1 MIEVFKKCMTTDF
14 ANFSGRARR
23 REYWL
28 FALATFIISA
38 VIKIISVLVAFSGS
52 AVLVGLM
59 TFIGIVVSIAFLI
72 PSLSVTV
79 RRLHDIG
86 RSGLWLLICLT
97 IVGGLVIFIFSLL
110 PGTVGDNQYGPDP
123 KAVKEA

>member
-28 FALATFIISA
+28 FTLATVIVSA
-38 VIKIISVLVAFSGS
+38 VIKILSFLVAFSDS
-52 AVLVGLM
+52 AVLIGLM
-59 TFIGIVVSIAFLI
+59 TFIGIVVSVAFLI
-72 PSLSVTV
+72 PSLAVSV

-86 RSGLWLLICLT
+86 RSGLWLLLCLT
-97 IVGGLVIFIFSLL
+97 IIGGVVIFIFSLL
-110 PGTVGDNQYGPDP
+110 AGTVGDNQYGPDP

>member
-28 FALATFIISA
+28 FTLATFIISA
-38 VIKIISVLVAFSGS
+38 LLKVLGLLVATTES
-52 AVLVGLM
+52 AVL
-59 TFIGIVVSIAFLI
+59 IGIVSFVSIVFSVGILI
-72 PSLSVTV
+72 PSLAVSV

-97 IVGGLVIFIFSLL
+97 GIGAIVIFIFSLL
-110 PGTVGDNQYGPDP
+110 AGTVGDNQYGPDP
-123 KAVKEA
+123 KAAKEA

>member
-1 MIEVFKKCMTTDF
+1 MIDVFKKCMTTDF

-28 FALATFIISA
+28 FALATVIISA
-38 VIKIISVLVAFSGS
+38 LLKVLGLLVATTGS
-52 AVLVGLM
+52 AVL
-59 TFIGIVVSIAFLI
+59 IGIVSFVGIVYSIGILI

-123 KAVKEA
+123 KAAKEA

>member
-28 FALATFIISA
+28 FALATFIVSA
-38 VIKIISVLVAFSGS
+38 VIEIISTLVALSGS

-59 TFIGIVVSIAFLI
+59 TFISIVVGIAFLI

-86 RSGLWLLICLT
+86 RSGLWLLLYLT

-110 PGTVGDNQYGPDP
+110 AGTVGDNQYGADP
-123 KAVKEA
+123 KAAKEA

>member
-1 MIEVFKKCMTTDF
+1 MTTDF

-28 FALATFIISA
+28 FALATVIISA
-38 VIKIISVLVAFSGS
+38 LLKVLGLLVATTGS
-52 AVLVGLM
+52 AVL
-59 TFIGIVVSIAFLI
+59 IGIVSFVGIVYSIGILI

-123 KAVKEA
+123 KAAKEA

>member
-38 VIKIISVLVAFSGS
+38 LLKVLALFVATTES
-52 AVLVGLM
+52 AAL
-59 TFIGIVVSIAFLI
+59 IGIVSFVVIVYSVGILI

-86 RSGLWLLICLT
+86 RSGLWLLLYLT
-97 IVGGLVIFIFSLL
+97 VVGGLVIFIFSLL
-110 PGTVGDNQYGPDP
+110 PGTVGDNQYGADP

>member
-28 FALATFIISA
+28 FTLATVIVSA
-38 VIKIISVLVAFSGS
+38 VIKILSFLVAFSDS
-52 AVLVGLM
+52 AVLIGLM

-72 PSLSVTV
+72 PSLAVSV

-86 RSGLWLLICLT
+86 RSGLWLLLCLT
-97 IVGGLVIFIFSLL
+97 IIGGVVIFIFSLL
-110 PGTVGDNQYGPDP
+110 AGTVGDNQYGPDP